1 MGKFQR
7 KIIACLLVLAVLF
20 QPLAVELAAW
30 AANANA
36 AEIARAKQEYTQTYK
51 DIMALEEV
59 NLGWFGNGIVDL
71 VGKAESALTGNEKD
85 YIKEIEEANRQIRQ
99 AKTDAETT
107 MKLIE
112 AGDLEGAAA
121 TDPSQM
127 ASSLAESGGAMAKY
141 QEALTKAGSAL
152 TAVGNTLGLITTVLT
167 VVCGILTVAAALS
180 GGTLAAVAAP
190 VLVKLIPLTGKLG
203 IASALITAAGNSLL
217 SSAQKGIVN
226 DANLLGNLTKD
237 LVIEG
242 AKIYIAQ
249 KVFPVIGNKI
259 STVVSKQISSN
270 IGKNAAKIFSKAW
283 KPKDTMAGSLA
294 KKLNFKSLYKNSV
307 PAANPKLYKNLSYL
321 ERYSKHVNS
330 KIFEG
335 VIIDSVLRV
344 GSLIIKQPIPASVPG
359 FAAISVNKALST
371 QQNKPDAKDSDKT
384 SEITTPTVLQQYKT
398 RTNRSPGLNP

>member
-167 VVCGILTVAAALS
+167 VVCGILTVAATLS

-259 STVVSKQISSN
+259 SKVVSKQLSSN

-294 KKLNFKSLYKNSV
+294 KKLNFKNLYKNSV

-359 FAAISVNKALST
+359 FAATSVNKALST
-371 QQNKPDAKDSDKT
+371 QQNNPAAKDSDKT

>member
-359 FAAISVNKALST
+359 FAATSVNKALST
-371 QQNKPDAKDSDKT
+371 QQNNPAAKDSDKT

>member
-7 KIIACLLVLAVLF
+7 KIVACLLILAVFF

-36 AEIARAKQEYTQTYK
+36 AEIAKAKQEYTQTYN
-51 DIMALEEV
+51 DIMALKEV
-59 NLGWFGNGIVDL
+59 NLGWVGNGIVDL
-71 VGKAESALTGNEKD
+71 VGRAESAFTGKEKD

-99 AKTDAETT
+99 AKADATTT
-107 MKLIE
+107 MALIQ
-112 AGDLEGAAA
+112 AGDLEAAAA

-127 ASSLAESGGAMAKY
+127 ASSLAESGGALAKY

-167 VVCGILTVAAALS
+167 VVCGILTVAAAAS
-180 GGTLAAVAAP
+180 VGTLAPVAAP
-190 VLVKLIPLTGKLG
+190 VLVELIPLTGKLG
-203 IASALITAAGNSLL
+203 IASALITAAGNSLI

-226 DANLLGNLTKD
+226 DANLLGNLAKD
-237 LVIEG
+237 VAIEG

-249 KVFPVIGNKI
+249 KVFPIIGNKI
-259 STVVSKQISSN
+259 SKVVSKQISSTMS
-270 IGKNAAKIFSKAW
+270 KNAANIFSKAW
-283 KPKDTMAGSLA
+283 KPKDTVASSLA
-294 KKLNFKSLYKNSV
+294 KKLNFKNLYKNSV
-307 PAANPKLYKNLSYL
+307 PAADPKLYKNLSYL

-344 GSLIIKQPIPASVPG
+344 GSLLIKQPIPTSVPG
-359 FAAISVNKALST
+359 YAATSVNKALST
-371 QQNKPDAKDSDKT
+371 QQSKPSQKDTDKT
-384 SEITTPTVLQQYKT
+384 SEINTPTVLQQYKN